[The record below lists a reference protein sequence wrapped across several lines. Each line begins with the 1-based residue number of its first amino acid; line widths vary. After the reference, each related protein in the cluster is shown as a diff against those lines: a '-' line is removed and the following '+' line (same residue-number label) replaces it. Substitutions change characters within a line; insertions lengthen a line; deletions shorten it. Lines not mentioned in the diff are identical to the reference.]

1 MGKKQLNVR
10 VDATTAEMARER
22 AEQQGISMNQYIERL
37 VQQDMGEAG
46 LRFVDAAAQFMKEFE
61 GEFLAE
67 FGEGAVAGD
76 SRQGGRR

>member
-37 VQQDMGEAG
+37 VQQDMGESGRA
-46 LRFVDAAAQFMKEFE
+46 FIDAAAQFMKEYE
-61 GEFLAE
+61 ASFLAE
-67 FGEGAVAGD
+67 FGD
-76 SRQGGRR
+76 SGELQDVRR

>member
-37 VQQDMGEAG
+37 VQQDMGESGRA
-46 LRFVDAAAQFMKEFE
+46 FIDAAAQFMKEYE
-61 GEFLAE
+61 SAFLAE
-67 FGEGAVAGD
+67 FGESGELQDV
-76 SRQGGRR
+76 RR

>member
-46 LRFVDAAAQFMKEFE
+46 RVFVDAAAQFMKEYE
-61 GEFLAE
+61 TAFLAE
-67 FGEGAVAGD
+67 FGEQRGGADLQDV
-76 SRQGGRR
+76 RR

>member
-46 LRFVDAAAQFMKEFE
+46 RRFVDAAAQFMKEYE
-61 GEFLAE
+61 SDFLAE
-67 FGEGAVAGD
+67 FGEPVPAGD
-76 SRQGGRR
+76 RQGARR

>member
-37 VQQDMGEAG
+37 VLQDMGEAG
-46 LRFVDAAAQFMKEFE
+46 LRFVDAAAQFMKEYE
-61 GEFLAE
+61 SEFLTE
-67 FGEGAVAGD
+67 FGERVGAEE
-76 SRQGGRR
+76 RQR

>member
-10 VDATTAEMARER
+10 VDAITAEMARER

-46 LRFVDAAAQFMKEFE
+46 RAFVDAAAQFMKEYE
-61 GEFLAE
+61 TAFLAE
-67 FGEGAVAGD
+67 FGEQRGGADLQDV
-76 SRQGGRR
+76 RR

>member
-37 VQQDMGEAG
+37 VQQDIGEAG
-46 LRFVDAAAQFMKEFE
+46 RVFVDAAAQFMKEYE
-61 GEFLAE
+61 TAFLAE
-67 FGEGAVAGD
+67 FGERSPADLQDV
-76 SRQGGRR
+76 RR

>member
-46 LRFVDAAAQFMKEFE
+46 LTFVDAAAQFMKEFE
-61 GEFLAE
+61 HEFLAE
-67 FGEGAVAGD
+67 FGERTAAD
-76 SRQGGRR
+76 ERSGGRR

>member
-37 VQQDMGEAG
+37 VQHDMGESGRA
-46 LRFVDAAAQFMKEFE
+46 FVDAAAQFMKEYE
-61 GEFLAE
+61 TAFLAE
-67 FGEGAVAGD
+67 FAEPGD
-76 SRQGGRR
+76 LQDVRR

>member
-37 VQQDMGEAG
+37 VQQDMGESGRA
-46 LRFVDAAAQFMKEFE
+46 FVDAAAQFMKEYE
-61 GEFLAE
+61 TAFLAE
-67 FGEGAVAGD
+67 FSEPGD
-76 SRQGGRR
+76 LQDVRR

>member
-61 GEFLAE
+61 SEFLAE

-76 SRQGGRR
+76 DRQGVRR

>member
-46 LRFVDAAAQFMKEFE
+46 LRFVDAAAQFMKEYE
-61 GEFLAE
+61 SEFLAE
-67 FGEGAVAGD
+67 FGEHSTAD
-76 SRQGGRR
+76 ERQGARR

>member
-37 VQQDMGEAG
+37 VQQDMGESGRA
-46 LRFVDAAAQFMKEFE
+46 FIDAAAQFMKEYE
-61 GEFLAE
+61 TAFLAE
-67 FGEGAVAGD
+67 FGD
-76 SRQGGRR
+76 SGELQDVRR